1 MSAPTLRERI
11 AAEMWRHKMVRPGEH
26 VDTWC
31 TCLSWSTDRGPLDR
45 DERAW
50 TGHLTDA
57 VLAVVADWL
66 TEECRLDPA
75 EGMALTVARAQVMRG
90 DEPTPNVA
98 AACIIA
104 LDRLTALADRV
115 REGEA

>member
-11 AAEMWRHKMVRPGEH
+11 AEETWRHKMVRPPDH

-31 TCLSWSTDRGPLDR
+31 TCLSWSTDRGPLDH

-66 TEECRLDPA
+66 TEDDAERLDRIGGRM
-75 EGMALTVARAQVMRG
+75 EALLA
-90 DEPTPNVA
+90 PTPEET
-98 AACIIA
+98 
-104 LDRLTALADRV
+104 L
-115 REGEA
+115 